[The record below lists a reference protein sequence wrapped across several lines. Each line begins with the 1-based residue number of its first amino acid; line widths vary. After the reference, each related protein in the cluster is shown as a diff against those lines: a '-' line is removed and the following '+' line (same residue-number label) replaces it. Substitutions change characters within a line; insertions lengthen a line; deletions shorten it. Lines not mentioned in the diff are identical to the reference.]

1 MNTQNLSIEDMI
13 SAAYNQA
20 IDQEKV
26 AEVLANPE
34 VTPVASETTKA
45 SEVAPKATKPAKEP
59 RVAKAPK
66 VKNPYP
72 FMTKAEI
79 ATRLATD
86 SSFRQDCLIIIYNRQ
101 TCTEQDT
108 LQTQD
113 KNARGFMSSH
123 SVNGSLLAKK
133 ILASEELSPE
143 DEGKIEGIICKY
155 TKQLAGHFRS
165 LATEADP
172 SLKTRAAAFGI

>member
-26 AEVLANPE
+26 AEVLANSE

-45 SEVAPKATKPAKEP
+45 SEVAPKATKPAKE
-59 RVAKAPK
+59 PK